1 MEIKKRPLSS
11 ITHDECLEIGAL
23 LLGHPMQT
31 MLDPKKKWEVI
42 SYKDHFGEDEMKGL
56 LVRSDKNIYR
66 VEIDF
71 DLDDITVN
79 NEDNNWE
86 EEPINVKTSF
96 ELVNLLNSKGI
107 YFDWQK

>member
-1 MEIKKRPLSS
+1 MN
-11 ITHDECLEIGAL
+11 
-23 LLGHPMQT
+23 
-31 MLDPKKKWEVI
+31 
-42 SYKDHFGEDEMKGL
+42 GL

-71 DLDDITVN
+71 DLNDITVN
-79 NEDNNWE
+79 NEDNDWE

-96 ELVNLLNSKGI
+96 ELVNLLNNKGI